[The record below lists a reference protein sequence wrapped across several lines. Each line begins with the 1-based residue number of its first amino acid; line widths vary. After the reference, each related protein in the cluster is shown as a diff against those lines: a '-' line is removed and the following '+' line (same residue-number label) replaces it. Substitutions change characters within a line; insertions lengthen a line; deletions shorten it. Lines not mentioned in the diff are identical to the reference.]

1 LTKVSVVI
9 PTCNKKHLLSRTLS
23 SLFSQRPDCS
33 QFEIVVV
40 DDGSQDGTSEILGN
54 PHPVP
59 LVVERHAE
67 TRGRAPSRNTGILRA
82 TGEIVVFLDDDMVVG
97 PDFIQAHVTAQGDG
111 EKRVVIGNVSTA
123 PEANGSSVSRYLDT
137 RGVKKVKDKKN
148 IPPRYFLTN
157 NSSVKREFLL
167 SVGLFDPEFVTYGFE
182 DVDLGH
188 RMGKAGGEFV
198 YAENAE
204 SFHIHRHSLNE
215 FLEKKVL
222 CGKSSLRILIDKH
235 PELRKVLRLNLLEHS
250 ALREDSC
257 GDILRKLLLT
267 IFLRK
272 PFFQTGRFIA
282 ERTPANPLTFKLMDF
297 LVFYSYVEGLKWKG

>member
-1 LTKVSVVI
+1 MSVVI
-9 PTCNKKHLLSRTLS
+9 PTCNKKHLLSRTLGA
-23 SLFSQRPDCS
+23 LFSQRFDGS
-33 QFEIVVV
+33 RFEIVVV
-40 DDGSQDGTSEILGN
+40 DDGSRDGTSEILAS

-59 LVVERHAE
+59 LVFERHAE

-82 TGEIVVFLDDDMVVG
+82 TGEIVVFLDDDMIVG
-97 PDFIQAHVTAQGDG
+97 PDFIQAHVTAQGDAR
-111 EKRVVIGNVSTA
+111 KRVVIGNVSTA

-157 NSSVKREFLL
+157 NSSVKREFLI

-188 RMGKAGGEFV
+188 RMGKVGGEFV
-198 YAENAE
+198 YAENAK
-204 SFHIHRHSLNE
+204 SFHIHRHSLDE

-235 PELRKVLRLNLLEHS
+235 PELRKVLRLNLLECP
-250 ALREDSC
+250 AVGEDSW
-257 GDILRKLLLT
+257 GDIARKLLLSV
-267 IFLRK
+267 FLRK
-272 PFFQTGRFIA
+272 PFFRTGRFIA
-282 ERTPANPLTFKLMDF
+282 ERTPASPVTFKLIDF
-297 LVFYSYVEGLKWKG
+297 LVFYCYAGGLKWKR

>member
-1 LTKVSVVI
+1 MKKVSVVI
-9 PTCNKKHLLSRTLS
+9 PTCNKKCLLSRTLG
-23 SLFSQRPDCS
+23 SLFSQRLDPS

-40 DDGSQDGTSEILGN
+40 DDGSQDGTSEILEN
-54 PHPVP
+54 QHPVP
-59 LVVERHAE
+59 LVFERHAE
-67 TRGRAPSRNTGILRA
+67 TKGRAPSRNTGILRA
-82 TGEIVVFLDDDMVVG
+82 TGEIVVFLDDDMLVG
-97 PDFIQAHVTAQGDG
+97 PDFIQAHLTAQGDE

-137 RGVKKVKDKKN
+137 RGVKKVKDGKN

-157 NSSVKREFLL
+157 NSSVKRQFLL
-167 SVGLFDPEFVTYGFE
+167 SVGLFDPEFITYGFE

-198 YAENAE
+198 YAGNAE

-215 FLEKKVL
+215 LLEKKVL

-235 PELRKVLRLNLLEHS
+235 PELGKVLRLNLLERPS
-250 ALREDSC
+250 LTKDDPD
-257 GDILRKLLLT
+257 DILRKLLLT

-272 PFFQTGRFIA
+272 PFFRTGRFIA
-282 ERTPANPLTFKLMDF
+282 EHAPANPATFKLMDF
-297 LVFYSYVEGLKWKG
+297 LVFYCYAEGLRWK